1 MTCECLF
8 WASNASVRYGSQWQT
23 ARIPMSNFANAA
35 LFSFPWNKLP
45 RFYVTS
51 VSILVRLCPSTYI
64 YANAYGANVGILYRT
79 HLRPRV
85 CTCTLRRTGRQVS
98 WPDSF
103 RCIWPLIN
111 SHRSV
116 WSKFCQCT
124 ENADIHALRNCK
136 QNFKGNLG
144 SLMMGS
150 LCLLYFSMSVDWFY
164 C

>member
-1 MTCECLF
+1 M
-8 WASNASVRYGSQWQT
+8 
-23 ARIPMSNFANAA
+23 
-35 LFSFPWNKLP
+35 
-45 RFYVTS
+45 
-51 VSILVRLCPSTYI
+51 RLCPGTYVHVRKCVWPGRRYFI
-64 YANAYGANVGILYRT
+64 PYT

-85 CTCTLRRTGRQVS
+85 CTCTLRRTSRQVS

-124 ENADIHALRNCK
+124 ENADVHALRNCK

-144 SLMMGS
+144 SLMMDS
-150 LCLLYFSMSVDWFY
+150 LYLSYFPILYRWTDSTANSWYLIFVKSTIRALMIDINYNLFILIY
-164 C
+164 MI